1 MKNRSTVRDA
11 CKRTLSDLRGA
22 VSLDIGGGG
31 VLSLG
36 VFLVQQGRLRAGLG
50 LVAAGVVLIVS
61 RRIFDSNTP
70 HKDDEDESEETDT

>member
-1 MKNRSTVRDA
+1 MKNRSTVKDA
-11 CKRTLSDLRGA
+11 CKRAVNDLRGA

-61 RRIFDSNTP
+61 RRIFDAKTP
-70 HKDDEDESEETDT
+70 YKDEEKDT